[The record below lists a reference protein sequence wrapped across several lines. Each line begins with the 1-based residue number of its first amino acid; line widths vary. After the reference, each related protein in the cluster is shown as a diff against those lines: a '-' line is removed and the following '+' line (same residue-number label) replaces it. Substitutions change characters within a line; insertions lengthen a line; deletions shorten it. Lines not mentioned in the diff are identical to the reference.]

1 VVSQGDSVV
10 RKARFVAAVAMIGAL
25 AGCSTN
31 RPHVSGTGPP
41 RAASPSAT
49 ATAEPAADG
58 VQQVVVTATDDN
70 HFSPDVI
77 VVKPGKVRITVQN
90 PTVLPQDFAVPALGV
105 HSPTI
110 FAGNSLTVV
119 VDAATAGSFPF
130 VCTFEE
136 HNGMVG
142 TLVVS

>member
-1 VVSQGDSVV
+1 V
-10 RKARFVAAVAMIGAL
+10 RKAGIVLASLLFVSGCGVGGA
-25 AGCSTN
+25 
-31 RPHVSGTGPP
+31 RVHVSGTGAP
-41 RAASPSAT
+41 RPAQPSAT

-77 VVKPGKVRITVQN
+77 DAHIGEIRITVSN
-90 PTVLPQDFAVPALGV
+90 PTVLPQDFAVPSLGV

-110 FAGNSLTVV
+110 FAGNTATVL
-119 VDAATAGSFPF
+119 VDAKTAGSYPF

-136 HNGMVG
+136 HNGMDG
-142 TLVVS
+142 RLVVS

>member
-1 VVSQGDSVV
+1 V
-10 RKARFVAAVAMIGAL
+10 RKARCVVAIAVVGAL
-25 AGCSTN
+25 AGCSNN

-41 RAASPSAT
+41 RAPSPSAT

-77 VVKPGKVRITVQN
+77 DVSVGEVRITISN

-110 FAGNSLTVV
+110 FSGNSVTVT
-119 VDAATAGSFPF
+119 VDATTAGSFPF

>member
-1 VVSQGDSVV
+1 V
-10 RKARFVAAVAMIGAL
+10 RKARFVAVMVMVGAL
-25 AGCSTN
+25 AGCSNN

-49 ATAEPAADG
+49 ATAEPASDG
-58 VQQVVVTATDDN
+58 IQQVLVTATDDN

-77 VVKPGKVRITVQN
+77 DVQPGKIRITISN

-110 FAGNSLTVV
+110 SAGNSVTVV
-119 VDAATAGSFPF
+119 VNATTAGSFPF